1 MSPDSGRRRGIATVS
16 LSGTLA
22 DKLDAA
28 ARAGFDGVEIF
39 EGDLVTAPW
48 SPGEVRRRL
57 SELGLEADLY
67 QPFRDYEAV
76 APATLA
82 ANLRR
87 AEAKFDVMQALGATT
102 MLVCSNVADDA
113 IDDDDL
119 AAEQLHQL
127 AARAADR
134 GLRIAYEALAWGRH
148 VSQYDHSWRIVQR
161 ADHPA
166 LGICL
171 DSFHILSRGTDLA
184 TIAEIPG
191 EKIFFLQLADA
202 PRLRMDVLQWSR
214 HYRCFPGQ
222 GGFDLAHFLAE
233 VLGAGYRGPLSL
245 EVFNDVFRRADPD
258 RMAIDAM
265 RSLLLLEEATHARTG
280 RAPARSPAVDVS
292 GALPAAPALRGYAFT
307 ELVVDPAQLAR
318 TEGLLAALG
327 FTAAGRH
334 RFKPVTRWRAGTA
347 NVLVNATAGGDP
359 HIGAIA
365 VETADPAQSARRA
378 KALLAPILARERGPV
393 EADLPAVAAPD
404 ATAVFFCRSDA
415 ADAESWLRDFAALPW
430 ETAARRA
437 ALVTGI
443 DHLALSQPFDFF
455 DEAALF
461 YRAIL
466 GLELHDNRELASPD
480 GLVRSRAASSPDG
493 GVRLALNVPLL
504 AGGVT
509 AGPQHIALATDDA
522 MSAARRLRE
531 QGVALLAIPQ
541 NYYADLA
548 ARVELEPDLLRCM
561 SELGVL
567 YDRDGHGELLHFYTA
582 MVGSR
587 LFVEVVQRRGAY
599 AGYGA
604 VNAPVRMAAQRALS
618 PLPSHTEHPRRRAV
632 SAMPSP
638 MPQGSL
644 S

>member
-1 MSPDSGRRRGIATVS
+1 MSADSVRRRAIATVS

-57 SELGLEADLY
+57 SELGLTADLY

-102 MLVCSNVADDA
+102 MLVCSNVTEEAV
-113 IDDDDL
+113 DDDDL

-127 AARAADR
+127 ADRAADR

-166 LGICL
+166 LGVCL
-171 DSFHILSRGTDLA
+171 DSFHILSRATDLA

-222 GGFDLAHFLAE
+222 GGFDLAHFLAR
-233 VLGAGYRGPLSL
+233 VLDAGYGGPLSL

-265 RSLLLLEEATHARTG
+265 RSLLLLEEATHGRTG
-280 RAPARSPAVDVS
+280 RAPARSPALDVS
-292 GALPAAPALRGYAFT
+292 GALPAAPALLGYAFT
-307 ELVVDPAQLAR
+307 ELAVDPAQLAF
-318 TEGLLAALG
+318 TERLLAALG

-347 NVLVNATAGGDP
+347 NVLVNATDGEA
-359 HIGAIA
+359 HIAAIA

-378 KALLAPILARERGPV
+378 KALLAPILARDRGPV

-415 ADAESWLRDFAALPW
+415 EDAESWLRDFAALPW
-430 ETAARRA
+430 ETAARGTA
-437 ALVTGI
+437 MVTGI

-493 GVRLALNVPLL
+493 SVRLALNVPLL
-504 AGGVT
+504 ADGET
-509 AGPQHIALATDDA
+509 AGPQHIALATGDA
-522 MSAARRLRE
+522 ISAARRLRE
-531 QGVALLAIPQ
+531 QGVALLEIPQ

-548 ARVELEPDLLRCM
+548 ARVELEPELLRCM

-567 YDRDGHGELLHFYTA
+567 YDRDAHGELLHFYTA

-587 LFVEVVQRRGAY
+587 LFVEVVERRRAY

-618 PLPSHTEHPRRRAV
+618 PLPSHTEQPRRRAM

-638 MPQGSL
+638 IPQGSL

>member
-1 MSPDSGRRRGIATVS
+1 MSDARRRRGIATVS
-16 LSGTLA
+16 LSGTLD

-39 EGDLVTAPW
+39 EGDLVSAPW
-48 SPGEVRRRL
+48 SPGEVRGRL
-57 SELGLEADLY
+57 AELGLTADLY

-76 APATLA
+76 APVTLA

-87 AEAKFDVMQALGATT
+87 AEAKFDVMEQLGATT
-102 MLVCSNVADDA
+102 MLVCSNVAEDA
-113 IDDDDL
+113 FDDDDL

-127 AARAADR
+127 AERASER

-148 VSQYDHSWRIVQR
+148 VSEYDHSWRIVER

-166 LGICL
+166 LGVCL

-184 TIAEIPG
+184 TIGEIPG

-222 GGFDLAHFLAE
+222 GGFDLPHFLAT
-233 VLGAGYRGPLSL
+233 VLRAGYRGPLSL

-280 RAPARSPAVDVS
+280 AAPARSPALDVS

-307 ELVVDPAQLAR
+307 ELVADPAELDA
-318 TEGLLAALG
+318 TEGVLTALG
-327 FTAAGRH
+327 FRAAGRH

-347 NVLVNATAGGDP
+347 NVLVNAASDEEP
-359 HIGAIA
+359 HIAAIA
-365 VETADPAQSARRA
+365 VETADPARSAQRA
-378 KALLAPILARERGPV
+378 KALLAPMLARERGPV
-393 EADLPAVAAPD
+393 EADLAAVAAPD
-404 ATAVFFCRSDA
+404 ETAVFFCRSDA
-415 ADAESWLRDFAALPW
+415 EDAESWLMDFAPLPAQ
-430 ETAARRA
+430 AADGPT
-437 ALVTGI
+437 LVTGI

-480 GLVRSRAASSPDG
+480 GLVRSRAVSNLDG
-493 GVRLALNVPLL
+493 SVRLALNVPLL
-504 AGGVT
+504 AGGDT

-522 MSAARRLRE
+522 INAARRLRGR
-531 QGVALLAIPQ
+531 GVALLEISE

-548 ARVELEPDLLRCM
+548 ARVDLEPGLLRIM

-587 LFVEVVQRRGAY
+587 LFIEVVERRGAY
-599 AGYGA
+599 EGYGA
-604 VNAPVRMAAQRALS
+604 VNAPVRMAAQRARS
-618 PLPSHTEHPRRRAV
+618 PLPNHTEQPRRRAV
-632 SAMPSP
+632 SAMPSSTL
-638 MPQGSL
+638 QGMRS
-644 S
+644 

>member
-1 MSPDSGRRRGIATVS
+1 MTEARRHRAIATVS
-16 LSGTLA
+16 LSGTLD

-39 EGDLVTAPW
+39 EGDLVSAPW

-57 SELGLEADLY
+57 SELDLTADLY

-87 AEAKFDVMQALGATT
+87 AEAKFDVMQQLGAST
-102 MLVCSNVADDA
+102 MLVCSNVAEDA
-113 IDDDDL
+113 LDDDDL
-119 AAEQLHQL
+119 AAEQLREL
-127 AARAADR
+127 AERASER

-148 VSQYDHSWRIVQR
+148 VSEYDHSWRIVQR

-166 LGICL
+166 LGVCL

-184 TIAEIPG
+184 TIGEIPG
-191 EKIFFLQLADA
+191 EKILFLQLADA

-222 GGFDLAHFLAE
+222 GGFDLPSFLAA
-233 VLGAGYRGPLSL
+233 VLRAGYGGPLSL

-265 RSLLLLEEATHARTG
+265 RSLLALEEATHARTG
-280 RAPARSPAVDVS
+280 AGPTRSPAIDVAD
-292 GALPAAPALRGYAFT
+292 ALPAAPALRGYAFT
-307 ELVVDPAQLAR
+307 EVVADPARLDA
-318 TEGLLAALG
+318 TEGLLRALG

-334 RFKPVTRWRAGTA
+334 RFKPVTRWRAGAA
-347 NVLVNATAGGDP
+347 NVLVNAASDEDP
-359 HIGAIA
+359 HIAAIA
-365 VETADPAQSARRA
+365 VETVDPTRSAQRA
-378 KALLAPILARERGPV
+378 KALLAPMLARERGPV
-393 EADLPAVAAPD
+393 EADLAAVAAPD
-404 ATAVFFCRSDA
+404 ETAVFLCRSDA
-415 ADAESWLRDFAALPW
+415 EDAESWLVDFTALP
-430 ETAARRA
+430 AQAVNGA

-466 GLELHDNRELASPD
+466 GLEVHDHRELASPD
-480 GLVRSRAASSPDG
+480 GLVRSRAVSNLDG
-493 GVRLALNVPLL
+493 SVRLALNVPLL
-504 AGGVT
+504 AGGDT

-522 MSAARRLRE
+522 VHAARRLRA
-531 QGVALLAIPQ
+531 QGVALLEISE

-548 ARVELEPDLLRCM
+548 ARVDLEPELLRAM

-567 YDRDGHGELLHFYTA
+567 YDRDERGELLHFYTA

-587 LFVEVVQRRGAY
+587 LFIEVVERRGAY
-599 AGYGA
+599 EGYGA

-618 PLPSHTEHPRRRAV
+618 PLPNHTEQPRRRAV
-632 SAMPSP
+632 SAMPSSTL
-638 MPQGSL
+638 QGTRS
-644 S
+644 

>member
-1 MSPDSGRRRGIATVS
+1 MSDARRRRGIATVS
-16 LSGTLA
+16 LSGTLD

-39 EGDLVTAPW
+39 EGDLVSAPW

-57 SELGLEADLY
+57 SELGLTADLY

-76 APATLA
+76 APVTLD

-87 AEAKFDVMQALGATT
+87 AEAKFDVMEQLGATT
-102 MLVCSNVADDA
+102 MLVCSNVAEDA
-113 IDDDDL
+113 LDDDDL

-127 AARAADR
+127 AERASER

-148 VSQYDHSWRIVQR
+148 VSEYDHSWRIVER

-166 LGICL
+166 LGVCL

-184 TIAEIPG
+184 TIGEIPG

-222 GGFDLAHFLAE
+222 GGFDLPHFLAA
-233 VLGAGYRGPLSL
+233 VLRAGYRGPLSL

-280 RAPARSPAVDVS
+280 AAPARSPALDVS

-307 ELVVDPAQLAR
+307 ELVADPAELDA
-318 TEGLLAALG
+318 TEGLLTALG
-327 FTAAGRH
+327 FRAAGRH

-347 NVLVNATAGGDP
+347 NVLVNAASDEDP
-359 HIGAIA
+359 HIAAIA
-365 VETADPAQSARRA
+365 VETADPARSAQRA
-378 KALLAPILARERGPV
+378 KALLAPMLARERGPV
-393 EADLPAVAAPD
+393 EADLAAVAAPD
-404 ATAVFFCRSDA
+404 ETAVFFCRSDA
-415 ADAESWLRDFAALPW
+415 EDAESWLMDFAPLPVQP
-430 ETAARRA
+430 ADGR

-480 GLVRSRAASSPDG
+480 GLVRSRAVSNLDG
-493 GVRLALNVPLL
+493 SVRLALNVPLL
-504 AGGVT
+504 AGGDT

-522 MSAARRLRE
+522 IDAARRLRG
-531 QGVALLAIPQ
+531 QGVALLEISE

-548 ARVELEPDLLRCM
+548 ARVDLEPELLRTM

-567 YDRDGHGELLHFYTA
+567 YDRDRLGELRHFYTA

-587 LFVEVVQRRGAY
+587 LFIEVVERRGAY
-599 AGYGA
+599 EGYGA

-618 PLPSHTEHPRRRAV
+618 PLPNHTEQPRRRAV
-632 SAMPSP
+632 SAMPSSTL
-638 MPQGSL
+638 QGMRS
-644 S
+644 

>member
-1 MSPDSGRRRGIATVS
+1 MSDARRRRGIATVS
-16 LSGTLA
+16 LSGTLD

-39 EGDLVTAPW
+39 EGDLVSAPW
-48 SPGEVRRRL
+48 SPGEVRGRL
-57 SELGLEADLY
+57 SELGLTADLY

-76 APATLA
+76 APVTLA

-87 AEAKFDVMQALGATT
+87 AEAKFDVMEQLGATT
-102 MLVCSNVADDA
+102 MLVCSNVAEDA
-113 IDDDDL
+113 FDDDDL

-127 AARAADR
+127 AERASER

-148 VSQYDHSWRIVQR
+148 VSEYDHSWRIVER

-166 LGICL
+166 LGVCL

-184 TIAEIPG
+184 TIGEIPG

-222 GGFDLAHFLAE
+222 GGFDLPHFLAA
-233 VLGAGYRGPLSL
+233 VLRAGYRGPLSL

-280 RAPARSPAVDVS
+280 AAPARSPALDVS
-292 GALPAAPALRGYAFT
+292 GALPTAPALRGYAFT
-307 ELVVDPAQLAR
+307 ELEADPAELDA
-318 TEGLLAALG
+318 TEGLLTALG
-327 FTAAGRH
+327 FRAAGRH

-347 NVLVNATAGGDP
+347 NVLVNAASDEDP
-359 HIGAIA
+359 HIAAIA
-365 VETADPAQSARRA
+365 VETADPARSAQRA
-378 KALLAPILARERGPV
+378 KALLAPMLARERGPV
-393 EADLPAVAAPD
+393 EADLAAVAAPD
-404 ATAVFFCRSDA
+404 ETAVFFCRSDA
-415 ADAESWLRDFAALPW
+415 EDAESWLMDFTPLPAQAANGP
-430 ETAARRA
+430 

-480 GLVRSRAASSPDG
+480 GLVRSRAVSNLDG
-493 GVRLALNVPLL
+493 SVRLALNVPLL
-504 AGGVT
+504 AGGDT

-522 MSAARRLRE
+522 LNAARRLRG
-531 QGVALLAIPQ
+531 QGVALLEISE

-548 ARVELEPDLLRCM
+548 ARVDLEPELLRTM

-587 LFVEVVQRRGAY
+587 LFIEVVERRGAY
-599 AGYGA
+599 EGYGA
-604 VNAPVRMAAQRALS
+604 VNAPVRMAAQRARS
-618 PLPSHTEHPRRRAV
+618 PLPNHTEQPRRRAV
-632 SAMPSP
+632 SAMPSSTL
-638 MPQGSL
+638 QGMRS
-644 S
+644 

>member
-1 MSPDSGRRRGIATVS
+1 MSDARRRRGIATVS
-16 LSGTLA
+16 LSGTLD

-39 EGDLVTAPW
+39 EGDLVSAPW
-48 SPGEVRRRL
+48 SPAEVRGRL
-57 SELGLEADLY
+57 SELGLTADLY

-76 APATLA
+76 APVTLA

-87 AEAKFDVMQALGATT
+87 AEAKFDVMEQLGATT
-102 MLVCSNVADDA
+102 MLVCSNVAEDA
-113 IDDDDL
+113 FDDDDL

-127 AARAADR
+127 AERACER

-148 VSQYDHSWRIVQR
+148 VSEYDHSWRIVER

-166 LGICL
+166 LGVCL

-184 TIAEIPG
+184 TIGEIPG

-222 GGFDLAHFLAE
+222 GGFDLPHFLAA
-233 VLGAGYRGPLSL
+233 VLRAGYRGPLSL

-280 RAPARSPAVDVS
+280 TAPARSPALDVS

-307 ELVVDPAQLAR
+307 ELVADPAELDA
-318 TEGLLAALG
+318 TEGLLTALG
-327 FTAAGRH
+327 FRAAGRH

-347 NVLVNATAGGDP
+347 NVLVNAASDEDP
-359 HIGAIA
+359 HIAAIA
-365 VETADPAQSARRA
+365 VETADPARSAQRA
-378 KALLAPILARERGPV
+378 KALLAPMLARERGPV
-393 EADLPAVAAPD
+393 EADLAAVAAPD
-404 ATAVFFCRSDA
+404 ETAVFFCRSDA
-415 ADAESWLRDFAALPW
+415 EDAESWVMDFAPLPAQ
-430 ETAARRA
+430 AANGP

-480 GLVRSRAASSPDG
+480 GLVRSRAVSNLDG
-493 GVRLALNVPLL
+493 SVRLALNVPLL
-504 AGGVT
+504 AGGDT

-522 MSAARRLRE
+522 LNAARRLRG
-531 QGVALLAIPQ
+531 QGVALLEISE

-548 ARVELEPDLLRCM
+548 ARVDLEPELLRTM

-587 LFVEVVQRRGAY
+587 LFIEVVERRGAY
-599 AGYGA
+599 EGYGA
-604 VNAPVRMAAQRALS
+604 VNAPVRMAAQRARS
-618 PLPSHTEHPRRRAV
+618 PLPNHTEQPRRRAV
-632 SAMPSP
+632 SAMPSSTL
-638 MPQGSL
+638 QGMRS
-644 S
+644 